1 MEQAT
6 ADPALR
12 PKPQLTFDTLWWYD
26 ALRSHQLLIQRCTE
40 CGTLRHPVQPMCAS
54 CHCLSWDTVEA
65 SGQATVHSFVIA
77 HHPKI
82 PGFDYPLAIG
92 LLDLAEGTRLLANIV
107 GCAVEHV
114 HIGMAVSM
122 EFIDIDEERSFPQF
136 RPVPAGEGTVSS

>member
-92 LLDLAEGTRLLANIV
+92 LLDLEEGTRLLANIV
-107 GCAVEHV
+107 VLENQ
-114 HIGMAVSM
+114 MAVDLITTAKLGFAAENRCLVVM
-122 EFIDIDEERSFPQF
+122 
-136 RPVPAGEGTVSS
+136 